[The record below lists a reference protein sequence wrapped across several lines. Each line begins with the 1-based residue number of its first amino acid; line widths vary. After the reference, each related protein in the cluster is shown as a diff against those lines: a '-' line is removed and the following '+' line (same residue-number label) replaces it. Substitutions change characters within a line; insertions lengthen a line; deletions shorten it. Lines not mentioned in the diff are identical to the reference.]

1 MSCRFELFSLALVL
15 SNESGSISKKKKTAR
30 KNVPLYTNLSYKQH
44 FQHATKQIS
53 LIMAVAKQVTVM
65 LNALDFKY
73 LNLLVEEQPST

>member
-1 MSCRFELFSLALVL
+1 MSCRFELFFLALVL

-30 KNVPLYTNLSYKQH
+30 KNVPLYTNLSHKQH
-44 FQHATKQIS
+44 FATKQIS

-73 LNLLVEEQPST
+73 LNLLVEKQPST